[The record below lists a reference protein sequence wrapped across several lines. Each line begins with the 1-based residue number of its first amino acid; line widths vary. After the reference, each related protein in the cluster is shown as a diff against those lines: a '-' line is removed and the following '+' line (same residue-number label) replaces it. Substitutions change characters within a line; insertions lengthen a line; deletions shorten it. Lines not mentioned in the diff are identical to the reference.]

1 MTPMLPQSHLLV
13 LTRNETWSEGEI
25 ATEPTEVG
33 WAREAMVFIRALKPV
48 ILPRGGVLRVQ
59 VSPDG
64 IHWADHGATVA
75 LPDAQGAMTVASI
88 ERFGGWIRLA
98 GSLQAGESITVLVS
112 IHLKA

>member
-1 MTPMLPQSHLLV
+1 MLPQSHLLV

-33 WAREAMVFIRALKPV
+33 WAREALIFIRALKPTN
-48 ILPRGGVLRVQ
+48 IDRMTSLRVQ

-64 IHWADHGATVA
+64 IHWADLGQHIPMPNKVT
-75 LPDAQGAMTVASI
+75 PMTAGSI
-88 ERFGGWIRLA
+88 EKFGGWIRLV
-98 GSLQAGESITVLVS
+98 GNLHAGESITVLVS